1 MTLLTQQENKDCG
14 TQLFDEKKNIY
25 QKSNAKLSQKI
36 SEYLASVS
44 IFARSSGTAIE
55 VNVLNFCI
63 VYAPSFDGL
72 L

>member
-36 SEYLASVS
+36 SEYTEWSSETLDRHQGWLAH
-44 IFARSSGTAIE
+44 FAVIQITPLIK
-55 VNVLNFCI
+55 
-63 VYAPSFDGL
+63 
-72 L
+72 